1 MKTDRSPNYDINPDI
16 LNRWSPRAFTGEEI
30 TDQDLM
36 AMFEAGR
43 WAPSSYNSQP
53 WRFIYAKRQTAE
65 WDKLF
70 YLLAEPNQV
79 WCKNASALVVI
90 VSRKNMEYKEKPDRT
105 HAFTTGAAFQNIC
118 LEGVRRGIA
127 THGMAGF
134 DFDAAYE
141 ALSIPEPF
149 EVQAMLAIGI
159 QADKSVLTEDLQES
173 ENPSGRKPLDEIVM
187 HGKFVA

>member
-1 MKTDRSPNYDINPDI
+1 MRESKYDINSDI
-16 LNRWSPRAFTGEEI
+16 LNRWSPRAFSGEKIADE
-30 TDQDLM
+30 DLM

-53 WRFIYAKRQTAE
+53 WRFIYAKRETPE
-65 WDKLF
+65 WDDIF
-70 YLLAEPNQV
+70 NLLADPNQV

-90 VSRKNMEYKEKPDRT
+90 ISRKNMEYKEKPDRT

-118 LEGVRRGIA
+118 LEGMNRGVA

-141 ALSIPEPF
+141 VLDIPEPF
-149 EVQAMLAIGI
+149 EVQAMLAIGK
-159 QADKSVLTEDLQES
+159 QADKSVLPEDLQKAEVLTD
-173 ENPSGRKPLDEIVM
+173 RKPLEELVM
-187 HGKFVA
+187 HGKFSA

>member
-1 MKTDRSPNYDINPDI
+1 MRESKFDINPDI

-30 TDQDLM
+30 LDEDLM

-53 WRFIYAKRQTAE
+53 WRFIYAKRETPE
-65 WDKLF
+65 WDFLF
-70 YLLAEPNQV
+70 NLLGELNQV

-90 VSRKNMEYKEKPDRT
+90 VSRKNMEYKERPDRT

-134 DFDAAYE
+134 DFAAAYE
-141 ALSIPEPF
+141 VLGIPAPF
-149 EVQAMLAIGI
+149 EVQAMMAIGF
-159 QADKSVLTEDLQES
+159 QADKSVLPEDLQDAES
-173 ENPSGRKPLDEIVM
+173 LTDRKPLEEIVM
-187 HGKFVA
+187 HGKFM